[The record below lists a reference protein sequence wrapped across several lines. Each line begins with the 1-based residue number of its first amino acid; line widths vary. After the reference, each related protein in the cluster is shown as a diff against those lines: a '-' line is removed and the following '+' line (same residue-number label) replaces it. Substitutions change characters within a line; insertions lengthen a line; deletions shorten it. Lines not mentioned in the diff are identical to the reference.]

1 MGGAFRRL
9 SVVVEKLLHHDFIG
23 DSARLQ
29 NIEGFPLKKAVSL
42 RAHRGTAFVTVAY
55 RSKKLRDHA
64 CFSAGGVDS
73 YIITVRS
80 PEEAVKKARELADEG
95 FGALEV
101 CGAFGENLA
110 REMYQA
116 ADRRLTVSYVV
127 CPKDQEEAS
136 LQFWGPGKA

>member
-1 MGGAFRRL
+1 M
-9 SVVVEKLLHHDFIG
+9 
-23 DSARLQ
+23 
-29 NIEGFPLKKAVSL
+29 
-42 RAHRGTAFVTVAY
+42 
-55 RSKKLRDHA
+55 SKKYAFLLMGKDFNPQRDHA

-136 LQFWGPGKA
+136 LQFWGRDQKTRSPSRPFCVKRRISGGRKE

>member
-1 MGGAFRRL
+1 M
-9 SVVVEKLLHHDFIG
+9 
-23 DSARLQ
+23 
-29 NIEGFPLKKAVSL
+29 
-42 RAHRGTAFVTVAY
+42 
-55 RSKKLRDHA
+55 SKKYAFLLMGKDFNPQRDHA

-136 LQFWGPGKA
+136 LQLCPQRTKRIS

>member
-55 RSKKLRDHA
+55 RRYLPAPDIA
-64 CFSAGGVDS
+64 AV
-73 YIITVRS
+73 IIY
-80 PEEAVKKARELADEG
+80 
-95 FGALEV
+95 
-101 CGAFGENLA
+101 LA
-110 REMYQA
+110 RLVSKEKAGAVFPVCLLYTSDA
-116 ADRRLTVSYVV
+116 AD
-127 CPKDQEEAS
+127 D
-136 LQFWGPGKA
+136 

>member
-1 MGGAFRRL
+1 M
-9 SVVVEKLLHHDFIG
+9 
-23 DSARLQ
+23 
-29 NIEGFPLKKAVSL
+29 
-42 RAHRGTAFVTVAY
+42 
-55 RSKKLRDHA
+55 SKKYAFLLMGKDFNPQRDHA

-116 ADRRLTVSYVV
+116 ADRRPGESMKKAAL
-127 CPKDQEEAS
+127 PAKDKTHFLKWTPEAHAAGA
-136 LQFWGPGKA
+136 LFYRRKC

>member
-1 MGGAFRRL
+1 M
-9 SVVVEKLLHHDFIG
+9 
-23 DSARLQ
+23 
-29 NIEGFPLKKAVSL
+29 
-42 RAHRGTAFVTVAY
+42 
-55 RSKKLRDHA
+55 SKKYAFLLMGKDFDPQRNHA

-116 ADRRLTVSYVV
+116 ADRRLTVSYAV
-127 CPKDQEEAS
+127 CPKVSGRYSVLAGGGIKKTAPRAG
-136 LQFWGPGKA
+136 LFV

>member
-1 MGGAFRRL
+1 M
-9 SVVVEKLLHHDFIG
+9 
-23 DSARLQ
+23 
-29 NIEGFPLKKAVSL
+29 
-42 RAHRGTAFVTVAY
+42 
-55 RSKKLRDHA
+55 SKKYAFLLMGKDFNPQRDHA

-116 ADRRLTVSYVV
+116 ADRRLTVKLCAV

-136 LQFWGPGKA
+136 LQFWDPGKA

>member
-1 MGGAFRRL
+1 M
-9 SVVVEKLLHHDFIG
+9 
-23 DSARLQ
+23 
-29 NIEGFPLKKAVSL
+29 
-42 RAHRGTAFVTVAY
+42 
-55 RSKKLRDHA
+55 SKKYAFLLMGKGFNPQRDHA

-101 CGAFGENLA
+101 CGAFGENMA

-136 LQFWGPGKA
+136 LQLWGPGKA

>member
-1 MGGAFRRL
+1 M
-9 SVVVEKLLHHDFIG
+9 
-23 DSARLQ
+23 
-29 NIEGFPLKKAVSL
+29 
-42 RAHRGTAFVTVAY
+42 
-55 RSKKLRDHA
+55 SKKYAFLLMGKDFNPQRDHA

-80 PEEAVKKARELADEG
+80 PEEAVKKARELADE
-95 FGALEV
+95 A
-101 CGAFGENLA
+101 LA
-110 REMYQA
+110 RWSLRRFWRKSGPGNVPA

>member
-1 MGGAFRRL
+1 MRKRIIL
-9 SVVVEKLLHHDFIG
+9 SFLLRFFSLH
-23 DSARLQ
+23 
-29 NIEGFPLKKAVSL
+29 KKAGSGSGFFDP
-42 RAHRGTAFVTVAY
+42 APGQY
-55 RSKKLRDHA
+55 RISA
-64 CFSAGGVDS
+64 ANISAGGVDS

>member
-1 MGGAFRRL
+1 M
-9 SVVVEKLLHHDFIG
+9 
-23 DSARLQ
+23 
-29 NIEGFPLKKAVSL
+29 
-42 RAHRGTAFVTVAY
+42 
-55 RSKKLRDHA
+55 SKKYAFLLMGKDFNPQRDHA

-73 YIITVRS
+73 YIMRS

-136 LQFWGPGKA
+136 LQLWGPGKA

>member
-1 MGGAFRRL
+1 M
-9 SVVVEKLLHHDFIG
+9 
-23 DSARLQ
+23 
-29 NIEGFPLKKAVSL
+29 
-42 RAHRGTAFVTVAY
+42 
-55 RSKKLRDHA
+55 SKKYAFLLMGKDFNPQRDHA

-116 ADRRLTVSYVV
+116 ADRYALRIRRKPAFSFGARGKHEEGGFARKGQNAFLK
-127 CPKDQEEAS
+127 KDA
-136 LQFWGPGKA
+136 

>member
-1 MGGAFRRL
+1 M
-9 SVVVEKLLHHDFIG
+9 
-23 DSARLQ
+23 
-29 NIEGFPLKKAVSL
+29 
-42 RAHRGTAFVTVAY
+42 
-55 RSKKLRDHA
+55 SKKYAFLLMGKDFNPQRDHA

-110 REMYQA
+110 RGNVPGRRQA
-116 ADRRLTVSYVV
+116 ADSKL
-127 CPKDQEEAS
+127 CGMP
-136 LQFWGPGKA
+136 

>member
-1 MGGAFRRL
+1 M
-9 SVVVEKLLHHDFIG
+9 
-23 DSARLQ
+23 
-29 NIEGFPLKKAVSL
+29 
-42 RAHRGTAFVTVAY
+42 
-55 RSKKLRDHA
+55 
-64 CFSAGGVDS
+64 
-73 YIITVRS
+73 
-80 PEEAVKKARELADEG
+80 KKARELADEG

-136 LQFWGPGKA
+136 LQLWGPGKA

>member
-1 MGGAFRRL
+1 M
-9 SVVVEKLLHHDFIG
+9 
-23 DSARLQ
+23 
-29 NIEGFPLKKAVSL
+29 
-42 RAHRGTAFVTVAY
+42 
-55 RSKKLRDHA
+55 SKKYAFLLMGKDFNPQRDHA

-127 CPKDQEEAS
+127 CPKDQEES
-136 LQFWGPGKA
+136 MKKAALPAKDKTHFLKRTPEAHAAGALFYRRKC